1 MVFYATSG
9 GVVFDEPFSEEGR
22 QCAHDKTEARERLA
36 KKLANRRGKA
46 HSRLEQQQQ
55 QDVVDTV
62 APIVNSD
69 AATTTV
75 VTTVHNE
82 QTEAAA
88 AAAELEQLRLLET
101 RLRSAHLDLESVHE
115 QNMNN
120 KFLAREAMLNKRGES
135 KAIPSNYVY
144 QPSPAD
150 NATKRAI
157 VHHTSSHYHM
167 AGSRQFQRG
176 VRVKGVV
183 SRHSKQGAKLQAAR
197 MAARNMMAARED
209 ARGERSAGSKSLG
222 KTTKKKNKNQAEG

>member
-9 GVVFDEPFSEEGR
+9 GVVFEPFLDEGR

-36 KKLANRRGKA
+36 KKLANRRGNAAAA
-46 HSRLEQQQQ
+46 HDTPEAQQA
-55 QDVVDTV
+55 DDAV
-62 APIVNSD
+62 APVVSSD
-69 AATTTV
+69 DTTV
-75 VTTVHNE
+75 VTTVYNE
-82 QTEAAA
+82 QTA
-88 AAAELEQLRLLET
+88 AAAEREQVRLLET
-101 RLRSAHLDLESVHE
+101 QLRNVHLDLESVHE
-115 QNMNN
+115 QNKNN
-120 KFLAREAMLNKRGES
+120 KFLAREAMLNKKGES

-150 NATKRAI
+150 NAAKRAI
-157 VHHTSSHYHM
+157 VHHTGSHYHM

-197 MAARNMMAARED
+197 MSARNMLAARED

-222 KTTKKKNKNQAEG
+222 KTAKKKKNKNQAEA